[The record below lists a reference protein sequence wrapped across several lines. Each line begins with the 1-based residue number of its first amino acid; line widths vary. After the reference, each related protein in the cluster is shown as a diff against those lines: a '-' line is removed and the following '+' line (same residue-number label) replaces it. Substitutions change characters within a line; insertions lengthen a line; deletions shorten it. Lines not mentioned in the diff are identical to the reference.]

1 MINIVYSTEHW
12 IVPKIIICILA
23 ILLVAIIVTEGKARV
38 AKGGTFFAKPGQFF
52 IDNADYVK
60 LFGTLVLFAAYIIA
74 MDILGF
80 TVASIIFVFLF
91 NVLYAGTKPKSL
103 AISALIAVVAS
114 IIISIAFGVI
124 FKITLPSGMFTITF
138 VNQGFTIY

>member
-1 MINIVYSTEHW
+1 M
-12 IVPKIIICILA
+12 
-23 ILLVAIIVTEGKARV
+23 
-38 AKGGTFFAKPGQFF
+38 
-52 IDNADYVK
+52 K

-80 TVASIIFVFLF
+80 TAASIIFVFLF